1 MNFNVVCLLKVRVL
15 STPLYVSREE
25 IRPQNFRHSK
35 KCNNSTIFLN
45 MINFSDIQDDLKRNA
60 LCQLKVHDL
69 PIQQCLLFAIVH
81 DSPDLVSKPIKSYE
95 NPKLTPFTCWPAGG
109 NPVNSLYQEVHI
121 EKIGLV
127 FGCII
132 RMNQENIVNFKFPL
146 LSSDCRS
153 K

>member
-1 MNFNVVCLLKVRVL
+1 MV
-15 STPLYVSREE
+15 
-25 IRPQNFRHSK
+25 
-35 KCNNSTIFLN
+35 
-45 MINFSDIQDDLKRNA
+45 NFSDIQDDLKRNA

-81 DSPDLVSKPIKSYE
+81 DSPDLVSKPIKSYD

-109 NPVNSLYQEVHI
+109 NPDEIEEKEIKI
-121 EKIGLV
+121 EKIGSV

-132 RMNQENIVNFKFPL
+132 MMKQENIVNFKFPL

>member
-1 MNFNVVCLLKVRVL
+1 MV
-15 STPLYVSREE
+15 
-25 IRPQNFRHSK
+25 
-35 KCNNSTIFLN
+35 
-45 MINFSDIQDDLKRNA
+45 NFSDIQDDLKRNM
-60 LCQLKVHDL
+60 LCQLKVNEL
-69 PIQQCLLFAIVH
+69 PIQQYLLFAILH
-81 DSPDLVSKPIKSYE
+81 DSPDLVSKPIKSYD

-109 NPVNSLYQEVHI
+109 NPAYSLYQEVQI

-127 FGCII
+127 FGCIV